1 MLALVHGVDH
11 HLSVML
17 PVGSDV
23 DEVDVI
29 TVAELL
35 PSIFTSAVG
44 RCRRKPCFRE
54 ELLSLL
60 YTLGM

>member
-23 DEVDVI
+23 DKIDIVTI
-29 TVAELL
+29 AELL
-35 PSIFTSAVG
+35 PSIFTSAIG
-44 RCRRKPCFRE
+44 GCCGEPCFRKKF
-54 ELLSLL
+54 LSLL